1 MSLYEVLTLFPY
13 WPLVFRSF
21 LLARRSWCNNSHYS
35 PYCWLFLARFLIT
48 IVLKPSYS
56 LLTLRASCLV
66 WCLYRIYQLNKSR
79 CRCRCMRCHHWIF
92 NSIFQK
98 QLTALHWRRYAMYQQ
113 IVVKRGN
120 LILLIVNPQDNTGL
134 CHYVISVRKTSV
146 IGSTKR
152 ELKVMKLFKYKFS
165 SAWRDTNYYNFIFCA
180 NFGFP

>member
-1 MSLYEVLTLFPY
+1 
-13 WPLVFRSF
+13 
-21 LLARRSWCNNSHYS
+21 
-35 PYCWLFLARFLIT
+35 
-48 IVLKPSYS
+48 
-56 LLTLRASCLV
+56 
-66 WCLYRIYQLNKSR
+66 
-79 CRCRCMRCHHWIF
+79 MRCHYLIF
-92 NSIFQK
+92 NTIFQK

-165 SAWRDTNYYNFIFCA
+165 SAWRDTIYYNFVGISIRSTQFLTYLQNKNA
-180 NFGFP
+180 DSSIWELKFGTIVPYSSKNFLHIQAESEYLRTKINTRQRVAQN